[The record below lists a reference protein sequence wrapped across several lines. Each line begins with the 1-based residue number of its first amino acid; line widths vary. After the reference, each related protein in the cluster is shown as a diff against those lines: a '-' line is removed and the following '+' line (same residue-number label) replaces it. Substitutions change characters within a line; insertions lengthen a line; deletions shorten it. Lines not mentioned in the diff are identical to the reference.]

1 MTYTYYLG
9 QGSQYVGMG
18 KDLYNLYP
26 RSAKLVFDEA
36 DEALGTGLRALI
48 FEGHQVIHEQSK

>member
-1 MTYTYYLG
+1 
-9 QGSQYVGMG
+9 MG

-36 DEALGTGLRALI
+36 DEALGSGLRALI
-48 FEGHQVIHEQSK
+48 FEGHQVKKKKGIIV